1 MTSLIQIKDN
11 TTNEFHAINVT
22 EYNIE
27 YTKIWGSRDKNMEG
41 STRATLIG
49 ILPTI
54 KGSTMPL
61 YQAGAKLVGRLL
73 NQGYLT
79 VRYYDNLSGTT
90 QEEPYTSSDIAF
102 NMIRENGK
110 WYEEVSFT
118 LTPVDVQGFIS

>member
-1 MTSLIQIKDN
+1 MGQLLQIKDN
-11 TTNEFHAINVT
+11 LTNEYHTIEVT

-27 YTKIWGSRDKNMEG
+27 YNKIWGSQDKNMEG

-54 KGSTMPL
+54 KAATMPL
-61 YQAGAKLVGRLL
+61 YQAGAKLTGRLL
-73 NQGYLT
+73 NQGHLM
-79 VRYYDNLSGTT
+79 VKYYDNLSGTI

-110 WYEEVSFT
+110 WYEEVSFV
-118 LTPVDVQGFIS
+118 LTPIDIQGYIS

>member
-1 MTSLIQIKDN
+1 MANLLEIKDN
-11 TTNEFHAINVT
+11 DTNEYHTIPVT

-27 YTKIWGSRDKNMEG
+27 YNKIWGSQDKNMEG

-54 KGSTMPL
+54 KGATMPL
-61 YQAGAKLVGRLL
+61 YQAGAKLTGRLL

-79 VRYYDNLSGTT
+79 VRFYDNLSGTIQT
-90 QEEPYTSSDIAF
+90 EPYTSSDISF

-118 LTPVDVQGFIS
+118 LTPVDIQGYIS